1 MLAVFMC
8 SVSLEVP
15 AAQERVA
22 VSQDPQD
29 RARHHD
35 SCLLAHVNPA
45 VAFMTRAAPALPVAR
60 ARRPLGGSAA
70 LGTTVRRTLG
80 SARAFGTVRHV

>member
-1 MLAVFMC
+1 MLAVFNC

-15 AAQERVA
+15 AAQKRVA

-29 RARHHD
+29 RARH

-45 VAFMTRAAPALPVAR
+45 VAFMTRAAPALQVAR
-60 ARRPLGGSAA
+60 ARRPLGGWAA
-70 LGTTVRRTLG
+70 LGTMVRCTLG
-80 SARAFGTVRHV
+80 SARAFCTVRHV